1 MPKNNKALKVL
12 IENVIKMYIPLD
24 ASLFNFMKIYLVPFT
39 TVIVWNRDIVSLNN
53 SITVLRVNIQ
63 LSMPDPK
70 INGT

>member
-39 TVIVWNRDIVSLNN
+39 TVIV
-53 SITVLRVNIQ
+53 
-63 LSMPDPK
+63 
-70 INGT
+70 